1 MEGYLIM
8 NQGSFKFLLIILSL
22 FLGSSVL
29 YAEPVRIMPLG
40 DSITYENTVADLEN
54 PRPEGMRAA
63 YRGYLWYN
71 LQDSGYEADF
81 VGSEIAGQDITPPFD
96 PDNEG
101 HPGWTSYELSEFT
114 YDFLSE
120 NPADIV
126 LLHIGTNDHGT
137 STAGVEQ
144 ILDSIDLYEKDTGK
158 SVQVFVAMIIDR
170 KKHDRLIELFNEN
183 LKSVIGR
190 RIKNGDHLTLVD
202 MYHDAGL
209 TSGDYIDPIHPN
221 YRGFQKMAAVWT
233 NALLSPYT
241 PGLHAFPYTLIDQ
254 DYIDTESI
262 VVDSGA
268 QTVEF
273 VTVVPDNGIIF

>member
-1 MEGYLIM
+1 M
-8 NQGSFKFLLIILSL
+8 
-22 FLGSSVL
+22 
-29 YAEPVRIMPLG
+29 
-40 DSITYENTVADLEN
+40 
-54 PRPEGMRAA
+54 
-63 YRGYLWYN
+63 
-71 LQDSGYEADF
+71 
-81 VGSEIAGQDITPPFD
+81 GSEIAGQDITPPFD